1 MTGFDAWS
9 NGRGGWCNSVAISQ
23 KFVGVG
29 QTFAA
34 SNDYN
39 SWRRLHGQWGR
50 HDGLA
55 ANHRDIRRDRLENG
69 SPSFKQR
76 CGCRRLLSGSVLAP
90 HSSCLA
96 SSPYKIG
103 QAYWAL
109 ATRRALDL
117 LRRRRHGLAI
127 GQSLGEVSELE
138 GRSMPPPAAAE
149 ELELFEQLRE
159 GLALLPSDQAEV
171 CCLRFLESLS
181 YEQIAAELDVT
192 VNHVGVLL
200 HCAKVSLQNRLAA
213 FAPVSRGEREVIK

>member
-1 MTGFDAWS
+1 MTDWPQIIATF
-9 NGRGGWCNSVAISQ
+9 GGIVWKTA
-23 KFVGVG
+23 
-29 QTFAA
+29 
-34 SNDYN
+34 
-39 SWRRLHGQWGR
+39 
-50 HDGLA
+50 
-55 ANHRDIRRDRLENG
+55 
-69 SPSFKQR
+69 
-76 CGCRRLLSGSVLAP
+76 RRLLNNDADAADCFQEAFVAAFELSRKQPVQNWPGL
-90 HSSCLA
+90 LRR
-96 SSPYKIG
+96 
-103 QAYWAL
+103 L